1 MIFDLGASSINQ
13 PIMQKSGRRVLQD
26 ERKASVCLHHQ
37 NKLGTIRVELS
48 GNVEHGMNVARE
60 TDGQPGLVCI
70 FW

>member
-37 NKLGTIRVELS
+37 NKLGLFVW
-48 GNVEHGMNVARE
+48 NVEHGMNVARE

>member
-1 MIFDLGASSINQ
+1 M
-13 PIMQKSGRRVLQD
+13 
-26 ERKASVCLHHQ
+26 
-37 NKLGTIRVELS
+37 RVELS